1 MHDTPNPVVEIDA
14 AAELLHLHAVHEAML
29 RTHAQEASQL
39 CERLLSRKIIGQATG
54 LLMRDYNL
62 HEDAAFA
69 VLCRRAFYRD
79 TNLRDLASE
88 MVEQANHAG
97 THLRSVADG

>member
-1 MHDTPNPVVEIDA
+1 
-14 AAELLHLHAVHEAML
+14 
-29 RTHAQEASQL
+29 
-39 CERLLSRKIIGQATG
+39 
-54 LLMRDYNL
+54 MRDYNL

-69 VLCRRAFYRD
+69 VLCRRASYRD

-97 THLRSVADG
+97 THLRSAADC